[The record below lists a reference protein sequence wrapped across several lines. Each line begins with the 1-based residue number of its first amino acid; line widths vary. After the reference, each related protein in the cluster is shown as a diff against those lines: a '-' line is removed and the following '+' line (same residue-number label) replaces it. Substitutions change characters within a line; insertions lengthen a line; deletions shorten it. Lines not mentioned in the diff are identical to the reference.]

1 MLLQPLDLLG
11 WESSPI
17 AYSGVAFYIA
27 YGAHTWDHGR
37 DCRMTQDV
45 AQGDLWQLINGDPQI
60 GDDVLDVLVHFLLAI
75 TPEVVTTEILRI
87 EAAFGGNCTCETT
100 FVEGNTHD
108 DPDVVLLAGG
118 KERVFGALVKYV
130 VDDLNRIHEAGF
142 DQSERVVRLMIVD
155 RDPEKANLPLLFES
169 LDGLSPVSLPNPLIV
184 PDMELLNIKGLGPK
198 ISQTLLGTC
207 LDVGARK
214 GLFDWDAGRGRPL
227 AILGRNSWWPR

>member
-1 MLLQPLDLLG
+1 
-11 WESSPI
+11 
-17 AYSGVAFYIA
+17 
-27 YGAHTWDHGR
+27 
-37 DCRMTQDV
+37 MTQDV
-45 AQGDLWQLINGDPQI
+45 AQGDLWQLFNGDPQI

-87 EAAFGGNCTCETT
+87 KAAFGGNCTCETT

-118 KERVFGALVKYV
+118 KERVFRALVKHV

-155 RDPEKANLPLLFES
+155 RDPEKANLPLLFKS
-169 LDGLSPVSLPNPLIV
+169 LDGLSPVTLPKPLIV
-184 PDMELLNIKGLGPK
+184 PDMELLNIKCLGPK

-214 GLFDWDAGRGRPL
+214 GLFDWDAGQGRPL
-227 AILGRNSWWPR
+227 AILGRKSWWPR

>member
-37 DCRMTQDV
+37 DCRMTQDI

-75 TPEVVTTEILRI
+75 TSEVVTTEILRI

-108 DPDVVLLAGG
+108 DPDVVLLASG
-118 KERVFGALVKYV
+118 KEPVFGALVKYV
-130 VDDLNRIHEAGF
+130 VDDLNCIHEAGF

-155 RDPEKANLPLLFES
+155 RDPEKAKS
-169 LDGLSPVSLPNPLIV
+169 SPAL
-184 PDMELLNIKGLGPK
+184 
-198 ISQTLLGTC
+198 
-207 LDVGARK
+207 
-214 GLFDWDAGRGRPL
+214 
-227 AILGRNSWWPR
+227 